1 MSIMAFF
8 RCSLILPVVATAGCA
23 FSGLEKDLDKLD
35 ELSLLFTGTLSSE
48 RLELHTTVIVALKD
62 LLRESAH

>member
-1 MSIMAFF
+1 MITGFRRYSLLMSLA
-8 RCSLILPVVATAGCA
+8 ATAGCA

-35 ELSLLFTGTLSSE
+35 ELSHLFTGTLSSE
-48 RLELHTTVIVALKD
+48 RLELHTTVIVALQD